1 MIMIKNKLIYFSLL
15 LIVFF
20 ITSSLQ
26 AQDSFSVLSANI
38 LNPQSQKVL
47 VVSHRGDWRNTP
59 ENSLQAIKNAIE
71 MRVDVVEIDIKKT
84 KDGQLVLMHDAK
96 VDRTTDGKG
105 YVSDY
110 LFDDIR
116 KLYLKNGLGRT
127 TFHSIPTLEEALILC
142 KGKIWVNIDKGYEY
156 MSEVYDLME
165 KTGTTGQVILKSGTD
180 YEELFDKYK
189 NILSKV
195 VYMPIINLN
204 ADNAEKQIEKFA
216 HYKPLAVEC
225 VFSKETPKVIELL
238 SKIRK
243 NGSKIWINSLWASLC
258 AGRDDD
264 RAVELSE
271 KDQTW
276 GWMLEHGAKMIQT
289 DRPEELIIF
298 LDKKKRH

>member
-1 MIMIKNKLIYFSLL
+1 MIKNKLIYFSSLL
-15 LIVFF
+15 TVFL
-20 ITSSLQ
+20 ITSALQ
-26 AQDSFSVLSANI
+26 AQDSFSALSAEV
-38 LNPQSQKVL
+38 LNPKSQKVL
-47 VVSHRGDWRNTP
+47 VVSHRGDWRNAP
-59 ENSLQAIKNAIE
+59 ENSLQAIKNVIK
-71 MRVDVVEIDIKKT
+71 MGVDVVEIDIKKT
-84 KDGQLVLMHDAK
+84 KDGRLVLMHDAK
-96 VDRTTDGKG
+96 VDRTTNGKG

-116 KLYLKNGLGRT
+116 KLYLKNGLGRA
-127 TFHSIPTLEEALILC
+127 TFHSISTLEEALILC

-165 KTGTTGQVILKSGTD
+165 KTGTTRQVILKSGTD

-204 ADNAEKQIEKFA
+204 DDNAEKQIEKFA

-225 VFSKETPKVIELL
+225 VFAEETPRVIELL
-238 SKIRK
+238 EKIRK

-264 RAVELSE
+264 RAVEQGK

-289 DRPEELIIF
+289 DRPEELITF
-298 LDKKKRH
+298 LDKKQMH